1 MLVELSEK
9 AIKINDLLEK
19 RYTQLHSLGGD
30 PSSVEKKKQIY
41 KFFETT
47 LETYP
52 NLHSY
57 WKLYP
62 NEHFWKDRVKKISI
76 KSSFSTS
83 FIDGDNKF
91 QDEIDYWAPS
101 CSGLYFLGETH
112 FNPFTKEEYYWVK
125 IGSSSNLRKR
135 LRVYNTC
142 NPMCFRIGFLENK
155 ESEEFTYHKLLA
167 QNALAQ
173 CNHNDEWFM
182 VDRETYLEMC
192 EKGFDFFS

>member
-1 MLVELSEK
+1 MVELSEK
-9 AIKINDLLEK
+9 AIRINEFLEK
-19 RYTQLHSLGGD
+19 KYTQLHSLGGN
-30 PSSVEKKKQIY
+30 PSAVGEKMKIY
-41 KFFETT
+41 KFFEMALNTC
-47 LETYP
+47 P
-52 NLHSY
+52 DLHSY

-76 KSSFSTS
+76 KSSSPIS
-83 FIDGDNKF
+83 FIDEDNKF

-101 CSGLYFLGETH
+101 CGGLYFLGETH

-155 ESEEFTYHKLLA
+155 ESEEITYHNLLTEI
-167 QNALAQ
+167 ALAK
-173 CNHNDEWFM
+173 CNHNEEWFM

-192 EKGFDFFS
+192 EKGFNFFS